1 MIITALRTAR
11 LEVPI
16 AKPIRTAIHEVRSV
30 GVVVVWLDT
39 DDGATGEGMM
49 MTLGTRRL
57 DVLEA
62 MVKSLENQVIG
73 HDPGEVET
81 IWQDMW
87 RDINFFGHKGITIF
101 ALAAIDTVCWDLVGK
116 AAGTP
121 LYKLFGAC
129 REAVKA
135 YASGGLWLSSD
146 MEELAAEARSFV
158 DQGFRAMKVRV
169 GKPGLEEDV
178 RRVAAVRAAVGPDI
192 GLMADANQGL
202 SVDHAIRLGK
212 RLEDLGLV
220 WFEEPV
226 PAYDLKGHAAI
237 AEALDVPVASGE
249 TEYTSLGMGAM
260 LEAKAADI
268 LMPDLQRMGGL
279 TEFRK
284 VARMAD
290 GHGVPVSPHIFSEQ
304 SLSIAGSEPNVTY
317 LEHMPWFA
325 PLFRESM
332 VLEDGMIAMPQ
343 GPGLGFSVDA
353 DAAKRFRLP

>member
-1 MIITALRTAR
+1 MTITDLRTAR

-16 AKPIRTAIHEVRSV
+16 AKPIRTAIHELRSV
-30 GVVVVWLDT
+30 GVVVVFLDS

-49 MTLGTRRL
+49 MTLGPRRL

-62 MVKSLENQVIG
+62 MTRSLAHHAVG
-73 HDPGEVET
+73 RDPHDVAA
-81 IWQDMW
+81 IWQAMW
-87 RDINFFGHKGITIF
+87 RDINYFGHKGITIF
-101 ALAAIDTVCWDLVGK
+101 AMAAIDTACWDLVGK

-135 YASGGLWLSSD
+135 YASGGLWLSASV
-146 MEELAAEARSFV
+146 EELAAEARGFV

-169 GKPGLEEDV
+169 GKPDVEEDV
-178 RRVAAVRAAVGPDI
+178 ARVAAVRDAVGPDI
-192 GLMADANQGL
+192 DLMADANQGL
-202 SVDHAIRLGK
+202 DVAHAIRLGR
-212 RLEDLGLV
+212 RLEDFGLV

-226 PAYDLKGHAAI
+226 PAYDLEGHAAI
-237 AEALDVPVASGE
+237 TATLNVPIASGE
-249 TEYTSLGMGAM
+249 TEYTSLGMRAM

-284 VARMAD
+284 AAHLAEV
-290 GHGVPVSPHIFSEQ
+290 HGVAVSPHIFSEQ
-304 SLSIAGSEPNVTY
+304 SLAIAGSSPNVTY
-317 LEHMPWFA
+317 LEHMPWLA

-332 VLEDGMIAMPQ
+332 TLEDGMIAMPR
-343 GPGLGFSVDA
+343 GPGLGFTIDPEAVE
-353 DAAKRFRLP
+353 RFRIR